1 MNILTYFLLTSY
13 IIILIFIKIKPH
25 RILNISLFYILM
37 LINMLIVS
45 NTFILGENRLL
56 MMGILLG
63 LGLCAIAT
71 LPFRFLIKRNY
82 TIKYVLLYHFMLIS
96 LILGCFF
103 VKAVIPSVLTLP
115 FDLLINLTIVF
126 VASWQCYL
134 LMTYQFKQVRP
145 LYQNP
150 TILILGAGIF
160 TERVTPLLKSR
171 LDAAMTLIPQGS
183 SQFKLIMSGGQG
195 PDEPIPE
202 ALAMQRYLIQHGIS
216 PQHIVLEDASTNT
229 QENIIFSKA
238 YLDASDIEKLVIV
251 TSDFHIMR
259 ALRIAQREGI
269 QATGFGA
276 PTPRLGISLL
286 HDYCG
291 LLFKYPFT
299 WWIFGIVQVL
309 IGIYGLLM

>member
-1 MNILTYFLLTSY
+1 
-13 IIILIFIKIKPH
+13 
-25 RILNISLFYILM
+25 
-37 LINMLIVS
+37 MLIVS

>member
-1 MNILTYFLLTSY
+1 
-13 IIILIFIKIKPH
+13 
-25 RILNISLFYILM
+25 
-37 LINMLIVS
+37 MLIVS

-56 MMGILLG
+56 MMCILLG
-63 LGLCAIAT
+63 LGLCAIGT

-82 TIKYVLLYHFMLIS
+82 TIQYVLLYHCMLIS

-103 VKAVIPSVLTLP
+103 VKAVIPSILTLP

-134 LMTYQFKQVRP
+134 LMTYQFKQTRSV
-145 LYQNP
+145 YQNP

-171 LDAAMTLIPQGS
+171 LDAAMTLIPRGS
-183 SQFKLIMSGGQG
+183 FQFKFIVSGGQG

-216 PQHIVLEDASTNT
+216 PKHIVLEDASTNT
-229 QENIIFSKA
+229 QENILFSKA
-238 YLDASDIEKLVIV
+238 YLDASNIKKLVIV

-269 QATGFGA
+269 QATGLGA

-286 HDYCG
+286 HDYSG

-309 IGIYGLLM
+309 IGIYWLLM

>member
-1 MNILTYFLLTSY
+1 
-13 IIILIFIKIKPH
+13 
-25 RILNISLFYILM
+25 
-37 LINMLIVS
+37 
-45 NTFILGENRLL
+45 

-96 LILGCFF
+96 LILGYFF